1 MARTRQIEVKRS
13 VIRSRLLMLAGA
25 VWLGLALG
33 GCAVEGQSF
42 HRLPMQSAR
51 AIIYVYRPYH
61 FFGSALE
68 PEVTCGNATTA
79 IGAGGYHA
87 FSAEPGIIDCYASTE
102 VTRGVRLYL
111 RPEEDYF
118 VREYVEPGI
127 LVGRVD
133 LTPVDRL
140 TGLSE
145 IAECE
150 QQ

>member
-1 MARTRQIEVKRS
+1 MARTRRITVKCPVLRN
-13 VIRSRLLMLAGA
+13 RLLMLAGA
-25 VWLGLALG
+25 AWLGAAVG

-42 HRLPMQSAR
+42 KRLPMESAR

-61 FFGSALE
+61 FFGSALD
-68 PEVTCGNATTA
+68 PEVTCGNATIA

-87 FSAEPGIIDCYASTE
+87 FSSDPGIIDCYASTE

-145 IAECE
+145 IGECE
-150 QQ
+150 RP